1 MERQKKHYSQ
11 PKDPAANSSM
21 ILKQDENMTVV
32 HRPVK
37 IPTLSEKIEERRL
50 YMVRDSASEPVRNDN
65 PLPQEEMKLLAML
78 TGKWKL
84 SGVGHAAPGAD
95 GYRIY
100 GTESYDWVP
109 GGHFL
114 SGKWDMLF
122 DVAAYKGVSIM
133 GYNAVKKHL
142 YMTHFDDAGYVRH
155 YKVRVCGN
163 HWSITGNRER
173 ISIHFAANGQSFT
186 EKREISTDNT
196 TWKLH
201 CSIDAIKLPTT
212 ASLLKNTP
220 AR

>member
-21 ILKQDENMTVV
+21 IPKQDENMTVV

-50 YMVRDSASEPVRNDN
+50 HLVRDATDAPAKVDIC
-65 PLPQEEMKLLAML
+65 LPQEEMKALALL
-78 TGKWKL
+78 TGQWTL
-84 SGVGHAAPGAD
+84 SGTGHADPEFA
-95 GYRIY
+95 GYRIH

-122 DVAAYKGVSIM
+122 DMAAYRGVGIM
-133 GYNAVKKHL
+133 GYNARKKQF

-155 YKVRVCGN
+155 YKVRVDG
-163 HWSITGNRER
+163 HSWSITGNRER
-173 ISIHFAANGQSFT
+173 ITIEFAPDGQSFT
-186 EKREISTDNT
+186 EKREISTDNA

-201 CSIDAIKLPTT
+201 CSIQATKLPQQP
-212 ASLLKNTP
+212 AS
-220 AR
+220 

>member
-21 ILKQDENMTVV
+21 IPKQDENMTVV

-37 IPTLSEKIEERRL
+37 APTLSEKIEERRL
-50 YMVRDSASEPVRNDN
+50 HLVRDTDNEPLGVSNL
-65 PLPQEEMKLLAML
+65 LPQEEMKSLSML

-84 SGVGHAAPGAD
+84 SGVGHAATGSD

-114 SGKWDMLF
+114 SGKWDMMF
-122 DVAAYKGVSIM
+122 DVAPYKGVGIM
-133 GYNAVKKHL
+133 GFNAQKKQF

-155 YKVRVCGN
+155 YKVKVSGN
-163 HWSITGNRER
+163 NWSITGNRER
-173 ISIHFAANGQSFT
+173 ITIEFAQDGQSFT
-186 EKREISTDNT
+186 EKREISTDNA

-201 CSIDAIKLPTT
+201 CRIDAIKLPTT
-212 ASLLKNTP
+212 THS
-220 AR
+220 